1 MRKRVSA
8 FSGLALGSSSS
19 SWYHLPY
26 PSNTMDHHH
35 HQALPLNMVASK
47 AGLPQVWAAALSA
60 LLLVSRLALGP
71 RSSLFIFI
79 NLSSSTSP
87 ASSTTLLILSLAAVG
102 LASLVTAILV
112 AIPRDAPIH
121 GEGAHHG
128 HHHPCHHHHCHG
140 CCISFITII
149 NFIFLYLY
157 FITIIINPR
166 VSKPFSQ
173 THKFVFQLW
182 KRSSSSTTVCSS
194 GELFFWFGFIFII
207 TTVKSNQ
214 I

>member
-35 HQALPLNMVASK
+35 LQALPLNMVASK
-47 AGLPQVWAAALSA
+47 ADLPQVWAAALSA

-79 NLSSSTSP
+79 NI
-87 ASSTTLLILSLAAVG
+87 ASTTLLILSLAAVG

-121 GEGAHHG
+121 GEGVHQG
-128 HHHPCHHHHCHG
+128 HHHLAVIIIVMVVTFLSSPLS
-140 CCISFITII
+140 IIITII
-149 NFIFLYLY
+149 FLY
-157 FITIIINPR
+157 
-166 VSKPFSQ
+166 
-173 THKFVFQLW
+173 
-182 KRSSSSTTVCSS
+182 
-194 GELFFWFGFIFII
+194 
-207 TTVKSNQ
+207 
-214 I
+214 

>member
-35 HQALPLNMVASK
+35 LQALPLNMVASK
-47 AGLPQVWAAALSA
+47 AGLTQVWAAALSA

-79 NLSSSTSP
+79 NLSSSISP
-87 ASSTTLLILSLAAVG
+87 ASSTTLPILSLAAVG

-121 GEGAHHG
+121 GEGVHHG
-128 HHHPCHHHHCHG
+128 HHHHCHG
-140 CCISFITII
+140 CYISFITII
-149 NFIFLYLY
+149 NYHYYHLFILIFYHDHHK
-157 FITIIINPR
+157 
-166 VSKPFSQ
+166 SKG
-173 THKFVFQLW
+173 L
-182 KRSSSSTTVCSS
+182 
-194 GELFFWFGFIFII
+194 
-207 TTVKSNQ
+207 
-214 I
+214 

>member
-35 HQALPLNMVASK
+35 LQAHPFNMVASK
-47 AGLPQVWAAALSA
+47 ADLTQVWAAALSA

-79 NLSSSTSP
+79 NLS
-87 ASSTTLLILSLAAVG
+87 SSTTLLILSLAAVG

-121 GEGAHHG
+121 GEGVHHG
-128 HHHPCHHHHCHG
+128 HHHPCHHRHCHG
-140 CCISFITII
+140 CYISFITII

-194 GELFFWFGFIFII
+194 GEQFFWFGFIFIFII

>member
-35 HQALPLNMVASK
+35 LQALPLNMVANK

-79 NLSSSTSP
+79 NLSSST
-87 ASSTTLLILSLAAVG
+87 TLLILSLAAVG

-121 GEGAHHG
+121 GEGVHHG
-128 HHHPCHHHHCHG
+128 HHHPCHHRHCHG
-140 CCISFITII
+140 CYISFITTI
-149 NFIFLYLY
+149 NYHYYHLFIFYHDHHK
-157 FITIIINPR
+157 
-166 VSKPFSQ
+166 SKG
-173 THKFVFQLW
+173 L
-182 KRSSSSTTVCSS
+182 
-194 GELFFWFGFIFII
+194 
-207 TTVKSNQ
+207 
-214 I
+214 

>member
-35 HQALPLNMVASK
+35 HQVLPLNMVASK
-47 AGLPQVWAAALSA
+47 ADLTQVWAAALSA

-79 NLSSSTSP
+79 NLS
-87 ASSTTLLILSLAAVG
+87 SSTTLLILSLAAVG

-121 GEGAHHG
+121 GEGVHHG
-128 HHHPCHHHHCHG
+128 HHHHCHG
-140 CCISFITII
+140 CYISFITII
-149 NFIFLYLY
+149 NYHYYHL
-157 FITIIINPR
+157 
-166 VSKPFSQ
+166 
-173 THKFVFQLW
+173 
-182 KRSSSSTTVCSS
+182 
-194 GELFFWFGFIFII
+194 FIFIFYHDQH
-207 TTVKSNQ
+207 KSKCL
-214 I
+214 